1 VRSGAVMIADQ
12 APWWRAR
19 EQSANISKLETLR
32 VCGGGHELSI
42 LIRCVG

>member
-1 VRSGAVMIADQ
+1 M
-12 APWWRAR
+12 
-19 EQSANISKLETLR
+19 EQPVNISKLAKSC